1 MKEQS
6 EASELFGILLICAW
20 CVLCLIIFISVVVA
34 FAVLLGYGIQEVA
47 HLASKLPPL

>member
-1 MKEQS
+1 
-6 EASELFGILLICAW
+6 
-20 CVLCLIIFISVVVA
+20 VVA